1 MLRTVIFGLAA
12 GTAIALGPSP
22 AAALNIFACEPEWG
36 ALARELV
43 GDQANVYTATTA
55 LQDVHRIEARPSL
68 IAAARRADLLVCTGA
83 GLEAG
88 WLPLLT
94 RESGNA
100 RIQPGT
106 AGYFEAAHAVAL
118 VDVPTRLD
126 RSAGDVHPQGD
137 PHIHTDPRNIAR
149 VAQALTDR
157 LAELDPAGADRYR
170 ARHRAFAERWQQAIA
185 RWEAVGAPLRG
196 LRVVEQ
202 HRGFTY
208 LLRWL
213 GIEVAGYLEPKPGL
227 EPTTGHMS
235 RLLEQQR
242 ARPAGMVIRASY
254 HDPRASVWF
263 AERAKLPAVVLPFS
277 VGGDAASKDLFS
289 WYDAMLDALLKA
301 AK

>member
-1 MLRTVIFGLAA
+1 MLSSLAA
-12 GTAIALGPSP
+12 GAAMAFAAP

-36 ALARELV
+36 ALARELA

-68 IAAARRADLLVCTGA
+68 IAAARRADLVVCTGA
-83 GLEAG
+83 DLEAG
-88 WLPLLT
+88 WLPVLT

-100 RIQPGT
+100 KIQPGSR
-106 AGYFEAAHAVAL
+106 GYFEAARVVTL

-126 RSAGDVHPQGD
+126 RSEGDLHAQGD

-149 VAQALTDR
+149 VAQALADR
-157 LAELDPAGADRYR
+157 LAELDPAGGDRYR
-170 ARHRAFAERWQQAIA
+170 ARSRAFAERWQQAIA
-185 RWEAVGAPLRG
+185 KWQSAGAPLRG

-213 GIEVAGYLEPKPGL
+213 GIEVTGYLEPKPGL
-227 EPTTGHMS
+227 EPTTGHMVG
-235 RLLEQQR
+235 LLEQQA
-242 ARPAGMVIRASY
+242 ARPAKMVIRASY
-254 HDPRASVWF
+254 HDPRASLWF
-263 AERAKLPAVVLPFS
+263 AERAKVPAVVLPFS
-277 VGGDAASKDLFS
+277 VGGDAASKDLLS

-301 AK
+301 AR